1 MSIWAEINKRSEG
14 TQKRKEDIHTASLII
29 KKVGGAERISG
40 FYTREDILFKL
51 NHDQQMSFRWHK
63 CDLVLDDERFKR
75 RVRYRLGVLS
85 TLGDKGERV
94 IQDAIDKVEKKHG
107 YFDGYTCDEEK
118 TDMHKYVSEKT
129 KRMIDEIWDILD
141 RHGMVLL
148 GWRDIIMYRRAISAE
163 LIQDLYYD
171 SDSPE
176 GEELR
181 VLRPYGS
188 IKEKEIGLYRV
199 TYEWYKK
206 KNNEEIVSA
215 TSTEKKFYAAIES
228 DVVATWQKVNDEHVR
243 VNGNWSFFWGP
254 KGSHMGEAIVYT
266 HREDDIQEEKYQ
278 KIKRDYF
285 DTLCKEHGCK
295 IGEFEDEKLMVKY
308 WDAFTIYLNQ
318 KSIDTLKTNDNHRK
332 VYRFSEG
339 IDGIDYCC
347 RINPDCKNPTNYIVI
362 AIRLDNIKHFD
373 FFEEKFKT
381 QIESLQCQEV
391 RWRRGGFR
399 DGGEYISIIDI
410 MLEANFRIKSD
421 WPRQMEWMYNTIME
435 LHKIIKP
442 YYGEI
447 RRIK

>member
-1 MSIWAEINKRSEG
+1 MSIWSDMQERGVGDLIKN
-14 TQKRKEDIHTASLII
+14 EDIHKASLLI
-29 KKVGGAERISG
+29 KRIGNAEKLSG
-40 FYTREDILFKL
+40 FYTKDEILFKL
-51 NHDQQMSFRWHK
+51 NHQQQLSFRWHR

-75 RVRYRLGVLS
+75 RALFRFGVLS
-85 TLGDKGERV
+85 PLGDTGESV
-94 IQDAIDKVEKKHG
+94 VQDAIDKVEKEYG

-118 TDMHKYVSEKT
+118 ADMHKYVSEKT
-129 KRMIDEIWDILD
+129 RKMIDEIRDILD

-148 GWRDIIMYRRAISAE
+148 GWRYLIRYRRAISAE
-163 LIQDLYYD
+163 LVQDLYYD
-171 SDSPE
+171 SPE
-176 GEELR
+176 GEGLR

-188 IKEKEIGLYRV
+188 IKEKEIGLYKV
-199 TYEWYKK
+199 TFERFKK
-206 KNNEEIVSA
+206 EQNEEIVLR
-215 TSTEKKFYAAIES
+215 TQDDNIYAAIGT
-228 DVVATWQKVNDEHVR
+228 DVVSTWQKVNDEHVR
-243 VNGNWSFFWGP
+243 VNGNWSRFVSPNGEPWG
-254 KGSHMGEAIVYT
+254 KA
-266 HREDDIQEEKYQ
+266 DILSYDHQVAQEESFL
-278 KIKRDYF
+278 KIKNDYYN
-285 DTLCKEHGCK
+285 TLCKDHKCK
-295 IGEFEDEKLMVKY
+295 IGEFEDETLRVKY

-421 WPRQMEWMYNTIME
+421 WPRQMDWLYNTVME

-442 YYGEI
+442 YYSEI
-447 RRIK
+447 RKIR

>member
-1 MSIWAEINKRSEG
+1 MSIWTEMQDRG
-14 TQKRKEDIHTASLII
+14 TGDIVKKEDIHKASLLI
-29 KKVGGAERISG
+29 KRMGAAEKLSG

-51 NHDQQMSFRWHK
+51 NHDQQMSFRWHR

-75 RVRYRLGVLS
+75 RARYRLGVLS
-85 TLGDKGERV
+85 TLGDTGERV
-94 IQDAIDKVEKKHG
+94 IQDAIDKVEKEYG

-118 TDMHKYVSEKT
+118 ADMHKYVSEKN
-129 KRMIDEIWDILD
+129 KKMIDEIRDILD
-141 RHGMVLL
+141 RHGMMLL
-148 GWRDIIMYRRAISAE
+148 GWRYLIRYKRAISAE

-171 SDSPE
+171 SPE
-176 GEELR
+176 GKEFR
-181 VLRPYGS
+181 VLRPYGVN
-188 IKEKEIGLYRV
+188 KEEEIGLYKV
-199 TYEWYKK
+199 TYEIFKK
-206 KNNEEIVSA
+206 KNNEEIVTGSL
-215 TSTEKKFYAAIES
+215 TDKKFYAAVGT
-228 DVVATWQKVNDEHVR
+228 DVVAAWQKVNDDYVHVY
-243 VNGNWSFFWGP
+243 GNWSSFVKPHGAP
-254 KGSHMGEAIVYT
+254 KGEADIYTYVHFDTQEDHFQIV
-266 HREDDIQEEKYQ
+266 
-278 KIKRDYF
+278 KRDYYN
-285 DTLCKEHGCK
+285 TLCKEHGCK
-295 IGEFEDEKLMVKY
+295 IGEFEDETLSVKY

-318 KSIDTLKTNDNHRK
+318 KSIDTLKTNDNHRY

-421 WPRQMEWMYNTIME
+421 WPRQMEWLYNTVME

-442 YYGEI
+442 YYGAI
-447 RRIK
+447 RGIK

>member
-1 MSIWAEINKRSEG
+1 MSVWGDI
-14 TQKRKEDIHTASLII
+14 RKKSLGQEVRQEDIHKATLLIKI
-29 KKVGGAERISG
+29 MGGAEKLSG
-40 FYTREDILFKL
+40 FYSRDEILFKL
-51 NHDQQMSFRWHK
+51 NHDQQQSFRWHR

-75 RVRYRLGVLS
+75 RALYRLGVLS
-85 TLGDKGERV
+85 TLGDTGEKTV
-94 IQDAIDKVEKKHG
+94 QDAIDIVEKKYG

-118 TDMHKYVSEKT
+118 AEMHKYVSEKN
-129 KRMIDEIWDILD
+129 KKMIDEIWDILD
-141 RHGMVLL
+141 RHGMGLL
-148 GWRDIIMYRRAISAE
+148 GWRYLIRYRRSISAE

-188 IKEKEIGLYRV
+188 IKEKEIGLYKV
-199 TYEWYKK
+199 TFEWFKK
-206 KNNEEIVSA
+206 EHNEEIVLR
-215 TSTEKKFYAAIES
+215 TQDENIYAVIGT
-228 DVVATWQKVNDEHVR
+228 DVVSTWQKVNDEYVR
-243 VNGNWSFFWGP
+243 VNGDWSFFVKPQGVLW
-254 KGSHMGEAIVYT
+254 GEASFYLEE
-266 HREDDIQEEKYQ
+266 HDDQQ
-278 KIKRDYF
+278 KKRFLEAKMSYLN
-285 DTLCKEHGCK
+285 TLCKEHGCK
-295 IGEFEDEKLMVKY
+295 IGEYEDETLRVKY

-399 DGGEYISIIDI
+399 DGGEYSSIIDI

-421 WPRQMEWMYNTIME
+421 WPRQMEWLYNTVMG

-442 YYGEI
+442 YYGAI
-447 RRIK
+447 RGIK